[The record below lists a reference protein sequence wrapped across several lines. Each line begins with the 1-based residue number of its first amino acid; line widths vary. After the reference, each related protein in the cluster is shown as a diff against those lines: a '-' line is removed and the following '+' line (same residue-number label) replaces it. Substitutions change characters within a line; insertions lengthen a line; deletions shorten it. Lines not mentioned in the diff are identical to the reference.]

1 MSQIPFTVSAKAA
14 RLIGRENF
22 ANAEGAVI
30 ELVKNC
36 YDADASLS
44 VVFIDTLNDRLY
56 IIDNGDGMTRD
67 TIKNKWM
74 IIGTDDKEV
83 SIKTTNKRVKTG
95 AKGIGRFAMD
105 RLGYAAD
112 MTTKVKNTEG
122 GQNWTLDWRQFNDKG
137 KVIHDIKANLEQIE
151 SLNIKNEVKLILKDL
166 NLNDS
171 FFDNWNANKG
181 TIIKIVALRDDWH
194 GVKNKETGEVEENA
208 MAKKLSADLEDL
220 VSPLENDIFKAYLF
234 HAEFKDKYGQLG
246 SEKIEDYDYRVQI
259 NSSIDETV
267 TVTIWQNEINLSAIN
282 DLGFFSKISLSK
294 ENKNYSYET
303 FKKGHFSI
311 TKSLIDLLPDYDSID
326 SDVLS
331 EVGLFEVD
339 LYYLKRGGGEEK
351 EESDNKIYNYKHA
364 DYSKRKKWLDR
375 FGGIKIY
382 RDNFRVRPYGDPRS
396 DSFDWLALRSRSS
409 RSQAISKG
417 EWRLNDR
424 QAYGTV
430 KITRLGNIG
439 LEDKSNREGLKD
451 SEAFILFK
459 QIVIASINIFE
470 QERTRLFRALLE
482 LHKFNNKDKAKIE
495 KGEQIANKIKQNK
508 KIETKDSDNNDNNSQ
523 NTEGPK
529 DDSANKNQGDNSQ
542 EDVEDLA
549 DAFEVQQEEIRDAQE
564 NQRILQSL
572 ASTGLLVTS
581 FAHDLENLSGNLL
594 SRSRRLKRN
603 LEGLIDK
610 NKLKDLRDFENPFVK
625 IEQMQAEDAKLRKWL
640 EFAISSVKQSK
651 RRKKNVNL
659 QMYFQGLRE
668 SWNPFF
674 NERQINIILTNE
686 NKKDVSLVC
695 NEIDL
700 DSTFTNLISNSME
713 AFYRKDAGEYRRITI
728 GYGYLTENE
737 VYIDYEDSGPGL
749 SRQIQDPYRIF
760 DLWYSTKKDGTGLGM
775 WIVKTAIENYD
786 GIIQMIEYRTKFK
799 IRFIFPLKSI
809 DNV

>member
-44 VVFIDTLNDRLY
+44 VVFIDTLNDCIY
-56 IIDNGDGMTRD
+56 IIDNGDGMTSK
-67 TIKNKWM
+67 TIEEKWM
-74 IIGTDDKEV
+74 TIGTDDKEV
-83 SIKTTNKRVKTG
+83 SIKTTNKRIKTG

-122 GQNWTLDWRQFNDKG
+122 GQNWKIDWRQFEGKG
-137 KVIHDIKANLEQIE
+137 KVIQQIKANLEPIV
-151 SLNIKNEVKLILKDL
+151 LLDLKNEVKSILKDL
-166 NLNDS
+166 NLDNS
-171 FFDNWNANKG
+171 FFDYWNDNKG
-181 TIIKIVALRDDWH
+181 TIIKIVSLRDDWR
-194 GVKNKETGEVEENA
+194 GVKNKESSEVEENV

-234 HAEFKDKYGQLG
+234 HAEFKDRYGLLG
-246 SEKIEDYDYRVQI
+246 SEKIEDYDYRVKI
-259 NSSIDETV
+259 KYSIDETV
-267 TVTIWQNEINLSAIN
+267 KVTIWQNEINLSAIN
-282 DLGFFSKISLSK
+282 DLGFFTKIDLSK
-294 ENKNYSYET
+294 KNKNYSFET
-303 FKKGHFSI
+303 FKHGQFSI
-311 TKSLIDLLPDYDSID
+311 TKSLIDLLPYYDSID
-326 SDVLS
+326 TDLLS

-339 LYYLKRGGGEEK
+339 LYFLKRGPGEESY
-351 EESDNKIYNYKHA
+351 ESDDKIYNYKYA
-364 DYSKRKKWLDR
+364 DYSKRKKWLNR
-375 FGGIKIY
+375 FGGVKIY

-396 DSFDWLALRSRSS
+396 DSFDWLALRSRSA
-409 RSQAISKG
+409 RSQPISKG

-459 QIVIASINIFE
+459 QIVVASINIFE
-470 QERTRLFRALLE
+470 QERTRFFRALLE
-482 LHKFNNKDKAKIE
+482 LYKINNPEEVKIE
-495 KGEQIANKIKQNK
+495 KGKQIAKKIKQK
-508 KIETKDSDNNDNNSQ
+508 KKTNGKGSTDNNTELNGSNTNE
-523 NTEGPK
+523 NTE
-529 DDSANKNQGDNSQ
+529 NTNQ
-542 EDVEDLA
+542 EDVEDLV
-549 DAFEVQQEEIRDAQE
+549 DAFDIQQEEIKDAQE

-594 SRSRRLKRN
+594 SRSKRLKRS

-610 NKLKDLRDFENPFVK
+610 NKLNNLQDFENPFVK

-640 EFAISSVKQSK
+640 EFAISSVKMSK
-651 RRKKNVNL
+651 RRKRNINL
-659 QMYFQGLRE
+659 QLYFQTLRE

-674 NERQINIILTNE
+674 NERQINIVLTDE
-686 NKKDVSLVC
+686 DKKDVTLNC

-713 AFYRKDAGEYRRITI
+713 AFYRKDSGEFRKITI
-728 GYGYLTENE
+728 GYGKLSEE
-737 VYIDYEDSGPGL
+737 EIYIDYEDSGPGL
-749 SRQIQDPYRIF
+749 SRLIEDPYRIF

-799 IRFIFPLKSI
+799 IRFIFPLKST
-809 DNV
+809 DDV

>member
-14 RLIGRENF
+14 RLIGRDNF
-22 ANAEGAVI
+22 ANADGAVI

-36 YDADASLS
+36 YDADASLC
-44 VVFIDTLNDRLY
+44 VLFIDTLNDCLY
-56 IIDNGDGMTRD
+56 IIDNGDGMTEEI
-67 TIKNKWM
+67 IKDKWM
-74 IIGTDDKEV
+74 IIGTDDKEI

-112 MTTKVKNTEG
+112 MTTKIKKTEG
-122 GQNWTLDWRQFNDKG
+122 GQNWKIDWRQFESKG
-137 KVIHDIKANLEQIE
+137 KVIQQIKANLEPIVL
-151 SLNIKNEVKLILKDL
+151 LNLKNEIKLILKDL
-166 NLNDS
+166 NLDNS
-171 FFDNWNANKG
+171 FFDYWNDNKG
-181 TIIKIVALRDDWH
+181 TIIKIVSLRDDWR
-194 GVKNKETGEVEENA
+194 GVKNKETKEIEENP

-246 SEKIEDYDYRVQI
+246 SEKIEDYDYNI
-259 NSSIDETV
+259 KIKYSIDETV
-267 TVTIWQNEINLSAIN
+267 TVIIKQNEINLSAIN
-282 DLGFFSKISLSK
+282 DLGFFSKIKISK

-303 FKKGHFSI
+303 FKKGQFSI
-311 TKSLIDLLPDYDSID
+311 SKPLIDLLPDYDSIE
-326 SDVLS
+326 SNTLS
-331 EVGLFEVD
+331 EVGLFEID
-339 LYYLKRGGGEEK
+339 LYFLKRGGGEEK
-351 EESDNKIYNYKHA
+351 EESDNKIYNYKYA

-396 DSFDWLALRSRSS
+396 DSFDWLALRPRSA
-409 RSQAISKG
+409 RSQSISKG

-451 SEAFILFK
+451 SDAFILFK

-482 LHKFNNKDKAKIE
+482 LYKKNNPEEGKIE
-495 KGEQIANKIKQNK
+495 KGKKIAKKIKK
-508 KIETKDSDNNDNNSQ
+508 KKTDVKDSIDNNDTELNGLDTNE
-523 NTEGPK
+523 NTE
-529 DDSANKNQGDNSQ
+529 NTNQ
-542 EDVEDLA
+542 EDVEDLV
-549 DAFEVQQEEIRDAQE
+549 DAFEIQQEEIKDAQE

-594 SRSRRLKRN
+594 SRSKRLKRS

-610 NKLKDLRDFENPFVK
+610 NKLKDLQDFENPFVK

-640 EFAISSVKQSK
+640 EFAISSVKMSK

-659 QMYFQGLRE
+659 LSYFQNLRE
-668 SWNPFF
+668 SWYPFF
-674 NERQINIILTNE
+674 NERQINIVLTDVD
-686 NKKDVSLVC
+686 KKDVSLTC

-713 AFYRKDAGEYRRITI
+713 AFYRKDAGEFRKITI
-728 GYGYLTENE
+728 GYGNLNE
-737 VYIDYEDSGPGL
+737 EEIYIDYEDTGPGL
-749 SRQIQDPYRIF
+749 SRQIDDPYRIF
-760 DLWYSTKKDGTGLGM
+760 DLWFSTKKDGTGLGM

-786 GIIQMIEYRTKFK
+786 GIIQMIEWRTKFK
-799 IRFIFPLKSI
+799 IRFIFSLKSI
-809 DNV
+809 ENV

>member
-36 YDADASLS
+36 YDADASVS
-44 VVFIDTLNDRLY
+44 VVFIDTSNDRLY
-56 IIDNGDGMTRD
+56 IIDNGDGMTAD
-67 TIKNKWM
+67 TIKDKWM
-74 IIGTDDKEV
+74 IIGTDDKEI

-122 GQNWTLDWRQFNDKG
+122 GQNWTLDWRQFNGKG
-137 KVIHDIKANLEQIE
+137 KVIQQIKANLESIDP
-151 SLNIKNEVKLILKDL
+151 LNIKSEVKSILKDL
-166 NLNDS
+166 NLDNS
-171 FFDNWNANKG
+171 FFDYWNDNKG

-194 GVKNKETGEVEENA
+194 GVKNKETSEVEENT

-259 NSSIDETV
+259 KSSIDEKI

-282 DLGFFSKISLSK
+282 DLGFFSKINLSK
-294 ENKNYSYET
+294 ENKNYGYET
-303 FKKGHFSI
+303 FKKGQFSI
-311 TKSLIDLLPDYDSID
+311 TKPLVDLLPNFDSID

-331 EVGLFEVD
+331 EVGLFEID

-351 EESDNKIYNYKHA
+351 EESDNKIYNYKYA
-364 DYSKRKKWLDR
+364 DYTKRKKWLDR

-396 DSFDWLALRSRSS
+396 DSFDWLALRSRSV

-417 EWRLNDR
+417 TWRLSDR
-424 QAYGTV
+424 QVYGTV

-451 SEAFILFK
+451 SEAFVLFK
-459 QIVIASINIFE
+459 QIVIASIDIFE

-482 LHKFNNKDKAKIE
+482 LYKINNKGKAKIE
-495 KGEQIANKIKQNK
+495 KGEQIAKKIKQDK
-508 KIETKDSDNNDNNSQ
+508 KTEANNSSKSSGTKNEEDIRENSNNEHQVDNN
-523 NTEGPK
+523 
-529 DDSANKNQGDNSQ
+529 NK
-542 EDVEDLA
+542 EDAKDLA
-549 DAFEVQQEEIRDAQE
+549 DAFEIQQEEIKDAQE

-594 SRSRRLKRN
+594 SRSKRLKRS

-610 NKLKDLRDFENPFVK
+610 QKLKGLQDFENPFIK

-640 EFAISSVKQSK
+640 EFAISSVKMSK

-659 QMYFQGLRE
+659 QLYFQSLSE
-668 SWNPFF
+668 SWIPFF
-674 NERQINIILTNE
+674 NERQINIILPDE
-686 NKKDVSLVC
+686 DKKNVSLIC

-713 AFYRKDAGEYRRITI
+713 AFYRKDAGEFRKITI
-728 GYGYLTENE
+728 GYGHLNE
-737 VYIDYEDSGPGL
+737 EEIYIDYEDSGPGL
-749 SRQIQDPYRIF
+749 SRQIEDPYRIF

-809 DNV
+809 DDV